1 MAKLMKHELRAN
13 SRIMLPLFLLAALL
27 SVLGGLSARFLN
39 AVQDSL
45 FLKIVFGM
53 FIAIFVLA
61 ISLMAL
67 LCLIYMVQ
75 RFYETIAGREA
86 YLTLNLPVSIDGHI
100 CSKLLT
106 AMIWSILTM
115 FVTIAVIAIFL
126 LVSAGSKPFEMLSMV
141 YFEVKAKIAMMG
153 IGNAEIALLMFEV
166 IIMAVIQLMASY
178 LIIYTSIAIGQQ
190 STEKKLG
197 SSIAAFAGISV
208 ITNIAGNLVTSG
220 VARYVGD
227 FSQIFECQ
235 NASFDLIKFTT
246 PIFLSFI
253 GFGIAQCLVY
263 YFVSSWILK
272 TKLNLS

>member
-39 AVQDSL
+39 AVQDSM

-53 FIAIFVLA
+53 FIVIFVLA
-61 ISLMAL
+61 ISLLAL

-115 FVTIAVIAIFL
+115 LVTIAVIAIFL
-126 LVSAGSKPFEMLSMV
+126 LVAAGSKPFEMLSGA
-141 YFEVKAKIAMMG
+141 YFEIKAQIAMMG
-153 IGNAEIALLMFEV
+153 ISSGEIALLLFEG
-166 IIMAVIQLMASY
+166 IIMAVIQLAASY
-178 LIIYTSIAIGQQ
+178 LLIYTAIAIGQQ

-220 VARYVGD
+220 VTRYIGD
-227 FSQIFECQ
+227 YSQIFEFQ

-246 PIFLSFI
+246 PIFLSAI
-253 GFGIAQCLVY
+253 AFGIAQCVIY
-263 YFVSSWILK
+263 YFVSTRLLK
-272 TKLNLS
+272 SRLNLS